1 MEKNENM
8 IDGLMTEFKFT
19 SITGEGRTLSVSPN
33 DLSDMST
40 NNAYALF
47 RNHIYDISV
56 AVARILRPDSEIN
69 FEETDPE
76 KRGKPKSPQELYEI
90 IKDDLNGFGLDI
102 DYDKILEKYDI
113 TTKVLVVAHDMIH
126 LMSTMIDNFDYS
138 KAVDMIR
145 SILPIDTP
153 DNTPNNGL
161 NKLSD
166 IKVDPFDVPD
176 DEDDDDEDDEVGEH
190 LIPPMMGKTYGGSS
204 DE

>member
-8 IDGLMTEFKFT
+8 ISGFMTEFKFT
-19 SITGEGRTLSVSPN
+19 SITGEGRTLSVSAN
-33 DLSDMST
+33 DLNNMST

-56 AVARILRPDSEIN
+56 AVARILRPDSEID

-76 KRGKPKSPQELYEI
+76 KRGKPKSPQELYDI

-113 TTKVLVVAHDMIH
+113 TTKLLVVAHDIIH
-126 LMSTMIDNFDYS
+126 LMSTMIDTFDYS
-138 KAVDMIR
+138 KAVDMIK

-153 DNTPNNGL
+153 DNISNNGL

-166 IKVDPFDVPD
+166 IKIDPFDVSDTEYDED
-176 DEDDDDEDDEVGEH
+176 DEDDDYP
-190 LIPPMMGKTYGGSS
+190 IPPMMGKTYGGSS